1 MKGKGRAGSGEGED
15 GGMGECGLVE
25 GWGGRRVG
33 RGRLKGIGMG
43 DDGGKGECGGMGED
57 GAGKEMLRSRGT
69 ESGSV

>member
-1 MKGKGRAGSGEGED
+1 M
-15 GGMGECGLVE
+15 E

-69 ESGSV
+69 ERGSV